1 MKRYLAILLSL
12 LLICGLAFA
21 EEAEDPDAITSATLH
36 MERLPEVKTGSS
48 SSISPRTIRRGP
60 RPMPSRQASTRRCL
74 RSSRRNP
81 TRKTT

>member
-36 MERLPEVKTGSS
+36 IDDNEWQLIYHRQIHGFRLQAYT
-48 SSISPRTIRRGP
+48 RT
-60 RPMPSRQASTRRCL
+60 
-74 RSSRRNP
+74 
-81 TRKTT
+81 